1 MLEPPQWVGLQNYLK
16 LFLDD
21 EVFLIAIKNTIVFA
35 IVTGPVSYTACLLLA
50 WMINEL
56 QPKIRAFL
64 TLIFYAPALT
74 GMVYYVAR
82 LVFDGSIYGYANSLL
97 LYWGYISEPIQF
109 LKDAR
114 YIMPVAIITVIWS
127 SLGTSFLAFI
137 GGLQGVDESLY
148 EAGAVDGVRNRWQE
162 LWYITLPQ
170 IAPHMMFGAIMTITQ
185 SFLAAEQLISLVG
198 FPSTDYAGHTIV
210 THLLDYGNIRF
221 EMGYAAAIAVVLF
234 AGMITIQKLVQKYL
248 GRLKGDA

>member
-1 MLEPPQWVGLQNYLK
+1 MRSAIETNTGMNSSFIEKIKDKLIFIKNDFVENRTSYLFLAPFYIIFFIFTILPVIIAIILSCTHYNMLEPPQWVGLQNYLK

-137 GGLQGVDESLY
+137 GDYRVWMNHCMKQGLLMVCVT
-148 EAGAVDGVRNRWQE
+148 AGRSCG
-162 LWYITLPQ
+162 ILPC
-170 IAPHMMFGAIMTITQ
+170 
-185 SFLAAEQLISLVG
+185 
-198 FPSTDYAGHTIV
+198 
-210 THLLDYGNIRF
+210 R
-221 EMGYAAAIAVVLF
+221 
-234 AGMITIQKLVQKYL
+234 
-248 GRLKGDA
+248 R

>member
-1 MLEPPQWVGLQNYLK
+1 M
-16 LFLDD
+16 
-21 EVFLIAIKNTIVFA
+21 
-35 IVTGPVSYTACLLLA
+35 
-50 WMINEL
+50 
-56 QPKIRAFL
+56 
-64 TLIFYAPALT
+64 
-74 GMVYYVAR
+74 
-82 LVFDGSIYGYANSLL
+82 
-97 LYWGYISEPIQF
+97 
-109 LKDAR
+109 
-114 YIMPVAIITVIWS
+114 
-127 SLGTSFLAFI
+127 
-137 GGLQGVDESLY
+137 
-148 EAGAVDGVRNRWQE
+148 RNRWQE